1 MTADVWYDNPDTVWS
16 VAAYALDES
25 MLSTGHDVLSFFE
38 KPWNYG
44 TLHAHWAHWAHL
56 SDKADR

>member
-16 VAAYALDES
+16 VAAYALDEGQ
-25 MLSTGHDVLSFFE
+25 LSTGHDVLSFFE

-44 TLHAHWAHWAHL
+44 ELHDAYAHWAHL